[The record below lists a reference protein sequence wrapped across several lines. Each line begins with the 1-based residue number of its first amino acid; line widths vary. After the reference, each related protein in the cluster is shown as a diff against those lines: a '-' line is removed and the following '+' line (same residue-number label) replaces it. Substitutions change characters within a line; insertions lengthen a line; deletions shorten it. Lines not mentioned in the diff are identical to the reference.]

1 MDTEQLRVI
10 VENLGAYPHHV
21 QFGGLPNEA
30 LVIEPHDGGWR
41 VFYSERGRRSDEAW
55 HPIESD
61 AVDDLLVRLLTMDTL
76 SIAARGYYG
85 WSIWKDQQI
94 R

>member
-1 MDTEQLRVI
+1 VTQDLSIGILVGGRNALVDTEQLRVI

-41 VFYSERGRRSDEAW
+41 VF
-55 HPIESD
+55 
-61 AVDDLLVRLLTMDTL
+61 
-76 SIAARGYYG
+76 
-85 WSIWKDQQI
+85 
-94 R
+94 